1 MSGETILISCLQL
14 QEALDEHR
22 ARLDARGARLIV
34 PAVVQRLSEAELI
47 ELVPEVDGIV
57 AGDDELTRTVMEHAP
72 KLRVISKW
80 GIGVDAIDLGAAR
93 ELGILVTNTPGMFGD
108 EVADVALGYL
118 LMLARQLHVI
128 DREVRAGHWSKP
140 AGTSLAGRSLGVVGL
155 GDIGLAVAR
164 RGLTIGMRVLGV
176 EVDPSR
182 ASSAIELGVNVTDLP
197 TMLRAADVVSLNSP
211 LTPHTRHMLDTP
223 ALASMRRGAW
233 IINTARG
240 GLIDEAALVSALGS
254 GQIGAAALDV
264 FEVEP
269 LPADSPLRRFDQV
282 ILGSHNASHTV
293 EAGYRTSERAIDNL
307 IHGLDAVDR

>member
-80 GIGVDAIDLGAAR
+80 GIGVDAIDLDAAR

-118 LMLARQLHVI
+118 LMLARQLHII

-182 ASSAIELGVNVTDLP
+182 ASSAIELGVDVTDLP
-197 TMLRAADVVSLNSP
+197 TMLRTADVVSLNSP
-211 LTPHTRHMLDTP
+211 LTLHTRHMLDAT

-240 GLIDEAALVSALGS
+240 GLIDEAALVTALAS

-264 FEVEP
+264 FEIEP
-269 LPADSPLRRFDQV
+269 LPADNPLRRFDQV